1 MILRTGLNFG
11 AHFMAGLVFAT
22 LAACA
27 VKTYVQ
33 KRGEQRPAPA
43 TASPDNTNEAPQER

>member
-22 LAACA
+22 LAAYA

-33 KRGEQRPAPA
+33 KRGEHLSAPPTSSPDDVD
-43 TASPDNTNEAPQER
+43 TASQER